1 MERDS
6 FIFYRSF
13 FEASKPLTTE
23 QKSALFD
30 TICTFALDH
39 EDKQNDDPIV
49 NAMFSLIK
57 PQLEA
62 NYTRFLNGKKA
73 KQKQTISKTEAK
85 HKQKVSEAEANVNV
99 NVNDNVNVNVN
110 VNEKEKEKRKRSFS
124 APSLLEVKEVFIEKL
139 GNTKNSNLEA
149 ELFFNFYG
157 SKNWHV
163 GKTRMK
169 NYKMAV
175 AGWITRKKLEKDER
189 PNKQE
194 RINQLQASTE
204 RQFGVSL

>member
-13 FEASKPLTTE
+13 FEASKTLTTE
-23 QKSALFD
+23 QAADLYYA
-30 TICTFALDH
+30 ICSYALDRK
-39 EDKQNDDPIV
+39 ELELGPVQK
-49 NAMFSLIK
+49 ALFSLIK
-57 PQLEA
+57 PQLDA
-62 NYTRFLNGKKA
+62 NHKRWENGCKK
-73 KQKQTISKTEAK
+73 KQKRSKTEAK
-85 HKQKVSEAEANVNV
+85 RKQKVSEAEANVNV

-189 PNKQE
+189 PNKHE
-194 RINQLQASTE
+194 RIKQLQASTE